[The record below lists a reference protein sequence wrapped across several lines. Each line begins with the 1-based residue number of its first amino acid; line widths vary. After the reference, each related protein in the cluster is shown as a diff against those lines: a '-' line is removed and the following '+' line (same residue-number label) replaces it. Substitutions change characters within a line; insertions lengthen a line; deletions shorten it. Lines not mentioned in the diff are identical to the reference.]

1 VQEQLPPAEAAAE
14 APLLSAFDRRL
25 GSVETGFNLV
35 AAFAI
40 FALMLLGVWQ
50 VLGRTLFNAPVRG
63 YIDFVE
69 LAMSTFAFLGI
80 AYCQRLG
87 GHVRMEML
95 LKPMRGRLLWSTE
108 MFGTLV
114 ALAVIAVLIWYGW
127 GHFLRA
133 YQLGDST
140 IDAQLPVWPSKLVV
154 PVAFALL
161 WLRLLV
167 QLAGY
172 LRLALDP
179 RRRPVAVTTVLSV
192 EEQAAHEIEESIA
205 APERSARRGEGD

>member
-1 VQEQLPPAEAAAE
+1 MHSLAPDESNGAD

-25 GSVETGFNLV
+25 GAVETGFNLF
-35 AAFAI
+35 ASFAI

-69 LAMSTFAFLGI
+69 LSVSTFAFLGI

-87 GHVRMEML
+87 GHVRMEMI
-95 LKPMRGRLLWSTE
+95 LKPMRGRLLWGTE
-108 MFGTLV
+108 IFGTLV
-114 ALAVIAVLIWYGW
+114 ALAVVGVLIWYGW

-140 IDAQLPVWPSKLVV
+140 IDAELPVWPSKLAV
-154 PVAFALL
+154 PVAFGLL

-167 QLAGY
+167 QFAGFV
-172 LRLALDP
+172 RLAIDP
-179 RRRPVAVTTVLSV
+179 QRRPVAVATVLSA
-192 EEQAAHEIEESIA
+192 EQLAEQEIEDSIRVV
-205 APERSARRGEGD
+205 ERSRGN

>member
-1 VQEQLPPAEAAAE
+1 LEAQTPPAGAAAD

-25 GSVETGFNLV
+25 GAVETGFNLF

-69 LAMSTFAFLGI
+69 LAMTTFAFLGI

-108 MFGTLV
+108 IFGTVV
-114 ALAVIAVLIWYGW
+114 ALVVIAVLIWYGW

-133 YQLGDST
+133 YELGDST
-140 IDAQLPVWPSKLVV
+140 IDTQLPVWPSKLAV
-154 PVAFALL
+154 PVAFSLL
-161 WLRLLV
+161 WLRLWV

-172 LRLALDP
+172 LRLAIDP
-179 RRRPVAVTTVLSV
+179 RRRPVAVTTVLTV
-192 EEQAAHEIEESIA
+192 EEQAAHEIDESIGA
-205 APERSARRGEGD
+205 AERARAK

>member
-1 VQEQLPPAEAAAE
+1 MEAQTPPAGAAAD

-25 GSVETGFNLV
+25 GSVETGFNL
-35 AAFAI
+35 FASFCI

-69 LAMSTFAFLGI
+69 LAMTTFAFLGI

-108 MFGTLV
+108 IFGTVV
-114 ALAVIAVLIWYGW
+114 ALVVIAVLIWYGW

-133 YQLGDST
+133 YELGDST
-140 IDAQLPVWPSKLVV
+140 IDTQLPVWPSKLAV
-154 PVAFALL
+154 PVAFSLL
-161 WLRLLV
+161 WLRLWV

-172 LRLALDP
+172 LRLAIDP
-179 RRRPVAVTTVLSV
+179 RRRPVAVTTVLTV
-192 EEQAAHEIEESIA
+192 EEQAAHEIDESIGA
-205 APERSARRGEGD
+205 AERARAK

>member
-1 VQEQLPPAEAAAE
+1 MV
-14 APLLSAFDRRL
+14 
-25 GSVETGFNLV
+25 
-35 AAFAI
+35 
-40 FALMLLGVWQ
+40 LGVWQ

-69 LAMSTFAFLGI
+69 LSMSTFAFLAI

-95 LKPMRGRLLWSTE
+95 LKPLRGRALWSAE
-108 MFGTLV
+108 IFGTVV
-114 ALAVIAVLIWYGW
+114 ALAVVAVLIWYGW

-140 IDAQLPVWPSKLVV
+140 IDAELPVWPSKLAV
-154 PVAFALL
+154 PVAFFLL
-161 WLRLLV
+161 WLRLWV
-167 QLAGY
+167 EFFGF

-179 RRRPVAVTTVLSV
+179 RRRAVAVTTVLSV
-192 EEQAAHEIEESIA
+192 EEQAAHEIDESIGIA
-205 APERSARRGEGD
+205 ERGRSK

>member
-1 VQEQLPPAEAAAE
+1 LQAQTPSAGAAAD

-25 GSVETGFNLV
+25 GYVETGFNL
-35 AAFAI
+35 FASFSI

-50 VLGRTLFNAPVRG
+50 VAGRTLFNAPVRG

-69 LAMSTFAFLGI
+69 LAMATFAFLGI

-95 LKPMRGRLLWSTE
+95 LKPMRGRLLWGTE
-108 MFGTLV
+108 IFGTVV
-114 ALAVIAVLIWYGW
+114 ALVVIAVLIWYGW
-127 GHFLRA
+127 DHFLRA

-140 IDAQLPVWPSKLVV
+140 IDTQLPVWPSKLAV
-154 PVAFALL
+154 PVAFSLL
-161 WLRLLV
+161 WLRLWV

-192 EEQAAHEIEESIA
+192 EEQAAHEIEESVGA
-205 APERSARRGEGD
+205 VERAKGK

>member
-1 VQEQLPPAEAAAE
+1 MQNQTPSVDASAD
-14 APLLSAFDRRL
+14 APRLAAFDRRL
-25 GSVETGFNLV
+25 GHVETGFNLV

-40 FALMLLGVWQ
+40 FVLMFLGVWQ

-69 LAMSTFAFLGI
+69 LSVSTFAFLGI

-95 LKPMRGRLLWSTE
+95 LKPLRGRLLWSTE
-108 MFGTLV
+108 IFGTLV
-114 ALAVIAVLIWYGW
+114 ALAVVAVLIWYGW

-140 IDAQLPVWPSKLVV
+140 IDAELPVWPSKLAV

-167 QLAGY
+167 QLIGY
-172 LRLALDP
+172 ARLVIDP
-179 RRRPVAVTTVLSV
+179 ARRPVAVTTVHTP
-192 EEQAAHEIEESIA
+192 EELAAQEIEDSIRVV
-205 APERSARRGEGD
+205 ERDRGG

>member
-1 VQEQLPPAEAAAE
+1 MQEQSSPAAAAGD

-25 GSVETGFNLV
+25 GVLETGFNLF

-69 LAMSTFAFLGI
+69 LAMATFAFLGI

-108 MFGTLV
+108 IFGTLV
-114 ALAVIAVLIWYGW
+114 ALVVIAVLIWYGW

-140 IDAQLPVWPSKLVV
+140 IDTQLPVWPSKLAV
-154 PVAFALL
+154 PIAFSLL
-161 WLRLLV
+161 WLRLWL
-167 QLAGY
+167 QFAGY
-172 LRLALDP
+172 LRMAIDP
-179 RRRPVAVTTVLSV
+179 RRRPVAVTSVLTP
-192 EEQAAHEIEESIA
+192 EEQAAHEIEESIGA
-205 APERSARRGEGD
+205 VERVKEK

>member
-1 VQEQLPPAEAAAE
+1 VQPHAPSDDAGAADAPALSTLDRQLG
-14 APLLSAFDRRL
+14 R
-25 GSVETGFNLV
+25 VETGFNLV
-35 AAFAI
+35 AALAI
-40 FALMLLGVWQ
+40 FLLMLLGVWQ

-69 LAMSTFAFLGI
+69 LSVSTFAFLGI

-87 GHVRMEML
+87 GHVRMEMM
-95 LKPMRGRLLWSTE
+95 LKPMRGRLLWATE
-108 MFGTLV
+108 IFGTLV

-140 IDAQLPVWPSKLVV
+140 IDAELSVWPSKLAV

-179 RRRPVAVTTVLSV
+179 HRRPVAVTTVLTP
-192 EEQAAHEIEESIA
+192 EELAAHEIDESVGA
-205 APERSARRGEGD
+205 AERDRSG

>member
-1 VQEQLPPAEAAAE
+1 MPGADASAE
-14 APLLSAFDRRL
+14 APALAAFDRRL
-25 GSVETGFNLV
+25 GYLETGFNLF

-69 LAMSTFAFLGI
+69 LSMATFAFLGI

-95 LKPMRGRLLWSTE
+95 LKPMRGRALWASE
-108 MFGTLV
+108 IFGVAV
-114 ALAVIAVLIWYGW
+114 ALVVVAVLIWYGW

-140 IDAQLPVWPSKLVV
+140 IDTQLPVWPSKLAV

-161 WLRLLV
+161 WLRLWV

-172 LRLALDP
+172 LRLASDP
-179 RRRPVAVTTVLSV
+179 RRRPVAVPTVLSV
-192 EEQAAHEIEESIA
+192 EEQAAHEIEET
-205 APERSARRGEGD
+205 

>member
-1 VQEQLPPAEAAAE
+1 MQTQTPSVDASAD
-14 APLLSAFDRRL
+14 APRLSALDRRL
-25 GSVETGFNLV
+25 GAVETGFNLV
-35 AAFAI
+35 AALSI
-40 FALMLLGVWQ
+40 FLLMFLGVWQ

-69 LAMSTFAFLGI
+69 LSVSTFAFLGI

-108 MFGTLV
+108 IFGTLV
-114 ALAVIAVLIWYGW
+114 ALVVVAVLIWYGW

-140 IDAQLPVWPSKLVV
+140 IDAELPVWPSKLAV
-154 PVAFALL
+154 PVAFFLL
-161 WLRLLV
+161 WMRLWL
-167 QLAGY
+167 QFFGY
-172 LRLALDP
+172 LRLAIDP

-192 EEQAAHEIEESIA
+192 EEQAAHEIEESVGA
-205 APERSARRGEGD
+205 AERGKSG

>member
-1 VQEQLPPAEAAAE
+1 MLTSTQSPGDAAQ
-14 APLLSAFDRRL
+14 APRLSAFDRRL
-25 GSVETGFNLV
+25 GAVETAFNLA

-50 VLGRTLFNAPVRG
+50 VLARTLFNAPVRG

-69 LAMSTFAFLGI
+69 LSVATFAFLGI

-108 MFGTLV
+108 IFGTVV
-114 ALAVIAVLIWYGW
+114 ALAVIAVLVWYGW
-127 GHFLRA
+127 SHFMRA
-133 YQLGDST
+133 YTLGDST
-140 IDAQLPVWPSKLVV
+140 IDADLPVWPSKLVV
-154 PVAFALL
+154 PVSLALL
-161 WLRLLV
+161 WLRLWV

-172 LRLALDP
+172 VRLARDP
-179 RRRPVAVTTVLSV
+179 ARAPVAVPLVHSV
-192 EEQAAHEIEESIA
+192 EELARREIEETG
-205 APERSARRGEGD
+205 PEPGRRREG

>member
-1 VQEQLPPAEAAAE
+1 MEAQTPSAGAAGE
-14 APLLSAFDRRL
+14 APRLSAFDRHL
-25 GSVETGFNLV
+25 GRVETGFNLF

-69 LAMSTFAFLGI
+69 LSMASFAFLGI

-95 LKPMRGRLLWSTE
+95 LKPMRGRLLWGTE

-114 ALAVIAVLIWYGW
+114 ALAVVAVLIWYGW

-140 IDAQLPVWPSKLVV
+140 IDAQLPVWPSKLAV
-154 PVAFALL
+154 PIAFALL
-161 WLRLLV
+161 WVRLWV

-172 LRLALDP
+172 LRLAIDP

-192 EEQAAHEIEESIA
+192 QEQAAHEIEETA
-205 APERSARRGEGD
+205 GAVRRGGPG

>member
-1 VQEQLPPAEAAAE
+1 MQSHPPDDHAAAE
-14 APLLSAFDRRL
+14 APLLASIDRRL
-25 GSVETGFNLV
+25 GYIETGFNLV
-35 AAFAI
+35 AALAI
-40 FALMLLGVWQ
+40 FALMLIGVWQ

-69 LAMSTFAFLGI
+69 LSISTFAFLGI

-87 GHVRMEML
+87 GHVRMEMI
-95 LKPMRGRLLWSTE
+95 LKPMRDRLLWSTE

-114 ALAVIAVLIWYGW
+114 ALAVVAILIWYGW

-140 IDAQLPVWPSKLVV
+140 IDAELPVWPSKLAV

-167 QLAGY
+167 QFAGY
-172 LRLALDP
+172 LRLAIDP
-179 RRRPVAVTTVLSV
+179 RRRPVAVTTVLSP
-192 EEQAAHEIEESIA
+192 EELAAHEIDESIGA
-205 APERSARRGEGD
+205 AERGRAR

>member
-1 VQEQLPPAEAAAE
+1 MKEQAPSAGAAAD

-25 GSVETGFNLV
+25 GAVETGFNLF
-35 AAFAI
+35 ASFAI

-69 LAMSTFAFLGI
+69 LSMATFAFLGI

-87 GHVRMEML
+87 GHVRMEMM

-108 MFGTLV
+108 VFGVLV
-114 ALAVIAVLIWYGW
+114 ALAVVAVLIWYGW

-140 IDAQLPVWPSKLVV
+140 IDAELPVWPSKLAV
-154 PVAFALL
+154 PVAFGLL
-161 WLRLLV
+161 WLRLWV

-179 RRRPVAVTTVLSV
+179 RRRPLAVTSVLSV
-192 EEQAAHEIEESIA
+192 EEQAAMEIDESLGA
-205 APERSARRGEGD
+205 AERARR

>member
-1 VQEQLPPAEAAAE
+1 VHNQTPGVDASAD
-14 APLLSAFDRRL
+14 APTLSALDRAL
-25 GSVETGFNLV
+25 GHLETAFALF

-40 FALMLLGVWQ
+40 FGLMLLGVWQ

-69 LAMSTFAFLGI
+69 LSMSTFAFLGI

-95 LKPMRGRLLWSTE
+95 LKPLRGRALWSAE
-108 MFGTLV
+108 IFGTVV
-114 ALAVIAVLIWYGW
+114 ALAVVAVLIWYGW

-140 IDAQLPVWPSKLVV
+140 IDAELPVWPSKLAV

-172 LRLALDP
+172 LRLVIDP

-192 EEQAAHEIEESIA
+192 EEQAAHEIDESIGIA
-205 APERSARRGEGD
+205 ERGRPG

>member
-1 VQEQLPPAEAAAE
+1 MTDEIPAAGAAAD

-25 GSVETGFNLV
+25 GAVETGFNLF
-35 AAFAI
+35 AAFSI

-69 LAMSTFAFLGI
+69 LSMATFAFLGI

-108 MFGTLV
+108 LFGTVV
-114 ALAVIAVLIWYGW
+114 ALVVIAVLIWYGW

-140 IDAQLPVWPSKLVV
+140 IDTQLPVWPSKLAV
-154 PVAFALL
+154 PIAFALL
-161 WLRLLV
+161 WLRLWV

-172 LRLALDP
+172 LRLAADP
-179 RRRPVAVTTVLSV
+179 RRRPVAVTSVLSV
-192 EEQAAHEIEESIA
+192 EEQAAHEIEESVGA
-205 APERSARRGEGD
+205 AERARGR

>member
-1 VQEQLPPAEAAAE
+1 MEAQSPPAGAAAD

-25 GSVETGFNLV
+25 GSVETGFNL
-35 AAFAI
+35 FASFCI

-69 LAMSTFAFLGI
+69 LAMTTFAFLGI

-108 MFGTLV
+108 IFGTVV
-114 ALAVIAVLIWYGW
+114 ALVVIAVLIWYGW

-133 YQLGDST
+133 YELGDST
-140 IDAQLPVWPSKLVV
+140 IDTQLPVWPSKLAV
-154 PVAFALL
+154 PVAFSLL
-161 WLRLLV
+161 WLRLWV

-172 LRLALDP
+172 LRLAIDP
-179 RRRPVAVTTVLSV
+179 RRRPVAVTTVLTV
-192 EEQAAHEIEESIA
+192 EEQAAHEIDESIGA
-205 APERSARRGEGD
+205 AERARAK

>member
-1 VQEQLPPAEAAAE
+1 LEAQTPPAGAAAD

-25 GSVETGFNLV
+25 GSVETGFNL
-35 AAFAI
+35 FASFCI

-69 LAMSTFAFLGI
+69 LAMTTFAFLGI

-108 MFGTLV
+108 IFGTVV
-114 ALAVIAVLIWYGW
+114 ALVVIAVLIWYGW

-133 YQLGDST
+133 YELGDST
-140 IDAQLPVWPSKLVV
+140 IDTQLPVWPSKLAV
-154 PVAFALL
+154 PVAFSLL
-161 WLRLLV
+161 WLRLWV

-172 LRLALDP
+172 LRLAIDP
-179 RRRPVAVTTVLSV
+179 RRRPVAVTTVLTV
-192 EEQAAHEIEESIA
+192 EEQAAHEIDESIGA
-205 APERSARRGEGD
+205 AERARAK

>member
-1 VQEQLPPAEAAAE
+1 MEAQTPPAGAAAD

-25 GSVETGFNLV
+25 GSVETGFNL
-35 AAFAI
+35 FASFCI

-69 LAMSTFAFLGI
+69 LAMTTFAFLGI

-108 MFGTLV
+108 IFGTVV
-114 ALAVIAVLIWYGW
+114 ALVVIAVLIWYGW

-133 YQLGDST
+133 YELGDST
-140 IDAQLPVWPSKLVV
+140 IDTQLPVWPSKLAV
-154 PVAFALL
+154 PVAFSLL
-161 WLRLLV
+161 WLRLWV

-172 LRLALDP
+172 LRLAIDP
-179 RRRPVAVTTVLSV
+179 RRRPVAVTTVLTV
-192 EEQAAHEIEESIA
+192 EEQAAHEIEESIGA
-205 APERSARRGEGD
+205 AERARAK

>member
-1 VQEQLPPAEAAAE
+1 VQPQAPSVDASADAPA
-14 APLLSAFDRRL
+14 LSALDRRL
-25 GSVETGFNLV
+25 GQVETGFNLV
-35 AAFAI
+35 AALSI
-40 FALMLLGVWQ
+40 FLLMLLGVWQ

-69 LAMSTFAFLGI
+69 LSVSTFAFLGI

-108 MFGTLV
+108 IFGTLV
-114 ALAVIAVLIWYGW
+114 ALAVVAVLIWYGW

-140 IDAQLPVWPSKLVV
+140 IDTQLPVWPSKLAV
-154 PVAFALL
+154 PVAFFLL
-161 WLRLLV
+161 WLRLWL
-167 QLAGY
+167 QFFGY
-172 LRLALDP
+172 LRLAIDP
-179 RRRPVAVTTVLSV
+179 RRRPVAVTTALSV
-192 EEQAAHEIEESIA
+192 EEQAAHEIEESVGA
-205 APERSARRGEGD
+205 AERDKAN

>member
-1 VQEQLPPAEAAAE
+1 LEAQTPPAGAAAD

-25 GSVETGFNLV
+25 GAVETGFNLF

-69 LAMSTFAFLGI
+69 LAMTTFAFLGI

-108 MFGTLV
+108 IFGTVV
-114 ALAVIAVLIWYGW
+114 ALVVIAVLIWYGW

-133 YQLGDST
+133 YELGDST
-140 IDAQLPVWPSKLVV
+140 IDTQLPVWPSKLAV
-154 PVAFALL
+154 PVAFSLL
-161 WLRLLV
+161 WLRLWV

-172 LRLALDP
+172 LRLAIDP
-179 RRRPVAVTTVLSV
+179 RRRPVAVTTVLTV
-192 EEQAAHEIEESIA
+192 EEQAAHEIEESIGA
-205 APERSARRGEGD
+205 AERARAK

>member
-1 VQEQLPPAEAAAE
+1 MHSLAPDESNGAD

-25 GSVETGFNLV
+25 AAVETGFNLF
-35 AAFAI
+35 ASFAI

-69 LAMSTFAFLGI
+69 LSVSTFAFLGI

-87 GHVRMEML
+87 GHVRMEMI
-95 LKPMRGRLLWSTE
+95 LKPMRGRLLWGTE
-108 MFGTLV
+108 IFGTLV
-114 ALAVIAVLIWYGW
+114 ALAVVGVLIWYGW

-140 IDAQLPVWPSKLVV
+140 IDAELPVWPSKLAV
-154 PVAFALL
+154 PVAFGLL

-167 QLAGY
+167 QFAGFV
-172 LRLALDP
+172 RLAIDP
-179 RRRPVAVTTVLSV
+179 QRRPVAVATVLSA
-192 EEQAAHEIEESIA
+192 EQLAEQEIEDSIRVV
-205 APERSARRGEGD
+205 ERSRGG

>member
-1 VQEQLPPAEAAAE
+1 LEAQTPPAGATAA

-25 GSVETGFNLV
+25 GHVETGFNLF
-35 AAFAI
+35 ASFAI
-40 FALMLLGVWQ
+40 FGLMLLGVWQ

-69 LAMSTFAFLGI
+69 LAMTTFAFLGI

-108 MFGTLV
+108 IFGTVV

-140 IDAQLPVWPSKLVV
+140 IDTQLPVWPSKLAV
-154 PVAFALL
+154 PLAFSLL
-161 WLRLLV
+161 WLRLWV

-172 LRLALDP
+172 LRLAIDP
-179 RRRPVAVTTVLSV
+179 RRRPVAVTTVLTV
-192 EEQAAHEIEESIA
+192 EEQAAHEIDESMGA
-205 APERSARRGEGD
+205 AEPARAK

>member
-1 VQEQLPPAEAAAE
+1 VQSLAPAEGNGAD

-25 GSVETGFNLV
+25 AAVETGFNLF
-35 AAFAI
+35 ASFAI

-69 LAMSTFAFLGI
+69 LSVSTFAFLGI

-87 GHVRMEML
+87 GHVRMEMM
-95 LKPMRGRLLWSTE
+95 LKPMRGRLLWGTE
-108 MFGTLV
+108 IFGTLV
-114 ALAVIAVLIWYGW
+114 ALTVIAVLIWYGW

-140 IDAQLPVWPSKLVV
+140 IDAELPVWPSKLAV
-154 PVAFALL
+154 PVAFGLL

-179 RRRPVAVTTVLSV
+179 RRRPVAVTTVLTP
-192 EEQAAHEIEESIA
+192 EELAAHEIDESVGA
-205 APERSARRGEGD
+205 AERDRSG

>member
-1 VQEQLPPAEAAAE
+1 MEAQAPSAGAARD
-14 APLLSAFDRRL
+14 APRLSAFDRRL
-25 GSVETGFNLV
+25 GVIESGFALF

-50 VLGRTLFNAPVRG
+50 VVGRTLFNAPVRG
-63 YIDFVE
+63 YIDLVE
-69 LAMSTFAFLGI
+69 LSMSTFAFLAI

-108 MFGTLV
+108 IFGTVV
-114 ALAVIAVLIWYGW
+114 ALAVVAVLIWYGW

-140 IDAQLPVWPSKLVV
+140 IDAELPVWPSKLAV
-154 PVAFALL
+154 PVAFFLL
-161 WLRLLV
+161 WLRLWV

-172 LRLALDP
+172 VRLLIEP
-179 RRRPVAVTTVLSV
+179 GRRPVAVTTVLSP
-192 EEQAAHEIEESIA
+192 EELAAKEIEESAGA
-205 APERSARRGEGD
+205 ASRGGPG